1 MFLSGRRGIKQC
13 GALLGVAETGVAP
26 TPTSKNPSTAKSQ
39 NKKYL
44 LYSLFWRRQY
54 TRKKEIS
61 IAYDTSVFY
70 TESVWLSDD
79 KTFCIVTQAGSSGV
93 KNTLAFVKSTSGKWE
108 KCDIYE
114 ADSKKDNIFVIF
126 KTDALGHTWRV
137 ACLAVK
143 EASESALTLSPSVA
157 YPAKERFGLSLENEL
172 HMTGYGIGDIEL
184 PFVQE
189 EVAS

>member
-1 MFLSGRRGIKQC
+1 MRKSLKIYLIVIAAIVLI
-13 GALLGVAETGVAP
+13 ALLVTVGFACASHISEKRDA
-26 TPTSKNPSTAKSQ
+26 
-39 NKKYL
+39 
-44 LYSLFWRRQY
+44 
-54 TRKKEIS
+54 RKKEIS
-61 IAYDTSVFY
+61 IAYDTTVFY

-93 KNTLAFVKSTSGKWE
+93 KNTLVFVKSSSGEWE

-114 ADSKKDNIFVIF
+114 VDSKEDNIFVIF

-143 EASESALTLSPSVA
+143 EVSERALTLSPSVA

>member
-1 MFLSGRRGIKQC
+1 MRKSLKIYLIVIAAIVLI
-13 GALLGVAETGVAP
+13 ALLVTVGFACASHMSEKRDA
-26 TPTSKNPSTAKSQ
+26 
-39 NKKYL
+39 
-44 LYSLFWRRQY
+44 
-54 TRKKEIS
+54 RKKEIS
-61 IAYDTSVFY
+61 IAYYTPVFS

-93 KNTLAFVKSTSGKWE
+93 KNTLAFVKSSSGEWE

-114 ADSKKDNIFVIF
+114 VDSKEDNIFVIF

-143 EASESALTLSPSVA
+143 EASERALTLSPSVA

>member
-1 MFLSGRRGIKQC
+1 MVYMRKSLKIYLIVIAAIVLI
-13 GALLGVAETGVAP
+13 ALLVTVGFACASHMSEKRDA
-26 TPTSKNPSTAKSQ
+26 
-39 NKKYL
+39 
-44 LYSLFWRRQY
+44 
-54 TRKKEIS
+54 RKKEIS
-61 IAYDTSVFY
+61 IAYNTPVFY

-79 KTFCIVTQAGSSGV
+79 KTFCIVTQAESSGV
-93 KNTLAFVKSTSGKWE
+93 KNTLAFVKSSSGEWE

-114 ADSKKDNIFVIF
+114 VDSKEDNIFVIF

-143 EASESALTLSPSVA
+143 EASERALTLSPSVA

>member
-26 TPTSKNPSTAKSQ
+26 TPTSKNPSTAKNQ

-61 IAYDTSVFY
+61 IAYDTPVFY

-126 KTDALGHTWRV
+126 KTDALGRTWRV

>member
-1 MFLSGRRGIKQC
+1 MRKSLKIYLIVIAAIVLI
-13 GALLGVAETGVAP
+13 ALLVTVGFACASHMSEKRDA
-26 TPTSKNPSTAKSQ
+26 
-39 NKKYL
+39 
-44 LYSLFWRRQY
+44 
-54 TRKKEIS
+54 RKKEIS
-61 IAYDTSVFY
+61 IAYNTPVFS

-79 KTFCIVTQAGSSGV
+79 KTFCIVTQAGSSSV
-93 KNTLAFVKSTSGKWE
+93 KNTLAFVKSSSGEWE

-114 ADSKKDNIFVIF
+114 VDSKEDNIFVIF

-143 EASESALTLSPSVA
+143 EVSESALTMTLSPSVA

>member
-1 MFLSGRRGIKQC
+1 MRKSLKIYLIVIAAIVLI
-13 GALLGVAETGVAP
+13 ALLVTVGFACASHMSEKRDA
-26 TPTSKNPSTAKSQ
+26 
-39 NKKYL
+39 
-44 LYSLFWRRQY
+44 
-54 TRKKEIS
+54 RKKEIS
-61 IAYDTSVFY
+61 IAYYTPVFS

-93 KNTLAFVKSTSGKWE
+93 KNTLAFVKSSSGEWE

-114 ADSKKDNIFVIF
+114 VDSKEDKIFVIF

-143 EASESALTLSPSVA
+143 EASERALTLSPSVA

>member
-1 MFLSGRRGIKQC
+1 MRKSLKIYLIVIAAIVLI
-13 GALLGVAETGVAP
+13 ALLVTVGFACASHISEKRDA
-26 TPTSKNPSTAKSQ
+26 
-39 NKKYL
+39 
-44 LYSLFWRRQY
+44 
-54 TRKKEIS
+54 RKKEIS
-61 IAYDTSVFY
+61 IAYDTTVFY
-70 TESVWLSDD
+70 TKSVWLSDD

-93 KNTLAFVKSTSGKWE
+93 KNTLVFVKSSSGEWE

-114 ADSKKDNIFVIF
+114 VDSKKDNIFVIF

-143 EASESALTLSPSVA
+143 EVSERALTLSPSVA

>member
-1 MFLSGRRGIKQC
+1 MRKSLKIYLIVIAAIVLI
-13 GALLGVAETGVAP
+13 ALLVTVGFACASHMSEKRDA
-26 TPTSKNPSTAKSQ
+26 
-39 NKKYL
+39 
-44 LYSLFWRRQY
+44 
-54 TRKKEIS
+54 RKKEIS
-61 IAYDTSVFY
+61 IAYNTPVFY

-79 KTFCIVTQAGSSGV
+79 KTFCIVTQAESSGV
-93 KNTLAFVKSTSGKWE
+93 KNTLAFVKSSSGEWE

-114 ADSKKDNIFVIF
+114 VDSKEDNIFVIF

-143 EASESALTLSPSVA
+143 EASERALTLSPSVA

>member
-1 MFLSGRRGIKQC
+1 MRKSLKIYLIVISAIVLI
-13 GALLGVAETGVAP
+13 ALLVTIGFACASHMSEKRDSLRMKIFTTYN
-26 TPTSKNPSTAKSQ
+26 TP
-39 NKKYL
+39 
-44 LYSLFWRRQY
+44 
-54 TRKKEIS
+54 
-61 IAYDTSVFY
+61 VFY
-70 TESVWLSDD
+70 TESVWMSDD
-79 KTFCIVTQAGSSGV
+79 KTFCIVTQAESSGV
-93 KNTLAFVKSTSGKWE
+93 KNTLAFVKSSSGEWE

-143 EASESALTLSPSVA
+143 EASERALTLSPSVA

>member
-1 MFLSGRRGIKQC
+1 MRKSLKIYLIVIAAIVLI
-13 GALLGVAETGVAP
+13 ALLVTVGFACASHMSEKRDA
-26 TPTSKNPSTAKSQ
+26 
-39 NKKYL
+39 
-44 LYSLFWRRQY
+44 
-54 TRKKEIS
+54 RKKEIS
-61 IAYDTSVFY
+61 IAYNTPVFY

-79 KTFCIVTQAGSSGV
+79 KTFCIVTQADSSGV
-93 KNTLAFVKSTSGKWE
+93 KNTLAFVKSSSGEWE

-114 ADSKKDNIFVIF
+114 VDSKKDNIFVIF

-143 EASESALTLSPSVA
+143 EVSERALTLSPSVA

>member
-1 MFLSGRRGIKQC
+1 MRKSLKIYLIVIAAIVLI
-13 GALLGVAETGVAP
+13 ALLVTVGFACASHMSEKRDA
-26 TPTSKNPSTAKSQ
+26 
-39 NKKYL
+39 
-44 LYSLFWRRQY
+44 
-54 TRKKEIS
+54 RKKEIS
-61 IAYDTSVFY
+61 IAYYTPGFS

-79 KTFCIVTQAGSSGV
+79 KTFCIVTQAGSSGA
-93 KNTLAFVKSTSGKWE
+93 KNTLAFVKSSSGEWE
-108 KCDIYE
+108 ECGIYE
-114 ADSKKDNIFVIF
+114 ADSKEDNIFVIF

-143 EASESALTLSPSVA
+143 EASERALTLSPSVA

>member
-1 MFLSGRRGIKQC
+1 MRKSLKIYLIVISAIVLI
-13 GALLGVAETGVAP
+13 ALLVTVGFACASHMSEKRDA
-26 TPTSKNPSTAKSQ
+26 
-39 NKKYL
+39 
-44 LYSLFWRRQY
+44 
-54 TRKKEIS
+54 RKKEIS
-61 IAYDTSVFY
+61 IAYYTPVFS

-79 KTFCIVTQAGSSGV
+79 KTFCIVTQVGSSGA
-93 KNTLAFVKSTSGKWE
+93 KNTLAFVKSSSGEWE
-108 KCDIYE
+108 ECGIYE
-114 ADSKKDNIFVIF
+114 VDSKKDNIFVIF

-143 EASESALTLSPSVA
+143 EASERALTLSPSVA

>member
-1 MFLSGRRGIKQC
+1 MRKSLKIYLIVISAIVLI
-13 GALLGVAETGVAP
+13 ALLVTVGFACASHMSEKRDSLRMKIFTTYN
-26 TPTSKNPSTAKSQ
+26 TP
-39 NKKYL
+39 
-44 LYSLFWRRQY
+44 
-54 TRKKEIS
+54 
-61 IAYDTSVFY
+61 VFY

-79 KTFCIVTQAGSSGV
+79 KTFYIVTQAESSGV
-93 KNTLAFVKSTSGKWE
+93 KNTLAFVKSSSGEWE

-114 ADSKKDNIFVIF
+114 VDSKKDNIFVIF

-143 EASESALTLSPSVA
+143 EVSGRALTLSPSVA

-172 HMTGYGIGDIEL
+172 HMTGYGIGDIKL

>member
-1 MFLSGRRGIKQC
+1 MRKSLKIYLIVISAIVLI
-13 GALLGVAETGVAP
+13 ALLVTVGFACASHMSEKRDA
-26 TPTSKNPSTAKSQ
+26 
-39 NKKYL
+39 
-44 LYSLFWRRQY
+44 
-54 TRKKEIS
+54 RKKEIS
-61 IAYDTSVFY
+61 IAYYTPVFS

-93 KNTLAFVKSTSGKWE
+93 KNTLAFVKSSSGEWE
-108 KCDIYE
+108 KCGIYDV
-114 ADSKKDNIFVIF
+114 DSKEDNIFVIF

-143 EASESALTLSPSVA
+143 EVSESALTMTLSPSVA

>member
-1 MFLSGRRGIKQC
+1 MRKSLKIYLIVIAAIVLI
-13 GALLGVAETGVAP
+13 ALLV
-26 TPTSKNPSTAKSQ
+26 TAGFACASHMSE
-39 NKKYL
+39 N
-44 LYSLFWRRQY
+44 QY

-61 IAYDTSVFY
+61 IAYDTPVFY

-79 KTFCIVTQAGSSGV
+79 KTFCIVTQAGSSGE
-93 KNTLAFVKSTSGKWE
+93 WE

-189 EVAS
+189 GVAS

>member
-1 MFLSGRRGIKQC
+1 MRKSLKIYLIVIAAIVLI
-13 GALLGVAETGVAP
+13 ALLV
-26 TPTSKNPSTAKSQ
+26 TAGFACASHMSE
-39 NKKYL
+39 N
-44 LYSLFWRRQY
+44 QY

-93 KNTLAFVKSTSGKWE
+93 KNTLAFVKSSSGEWE